1 MDAEEYDNIVQSKDD
16 KQRTWPQ
23 SVEELKDKDSSSAY
37 CISKNVKAS
46 SPRTDKKVAGALTLR
61 LRVKAMQHTIDSQS
75 ERLAVLQAIQKAA
88 SISYDESTGQVLDAH
103 AEHGGVASAI
113 QEYIK

>member
-46 SPRTDKKVAGALTLR
+46 SPRTDKKVAGALT
-61 LRVKAMQHTIDSQS
+61 
-75 ERLAVLQAIQKAA
+75 
-88 SISYDESTGQVLDAH
+88 STRGEDVR
-103 AEHGGVASAI
+103 
-113 QEYIK
+113 Y